1 MRFDGRVAVVTGAA
15 SGIGRAVARRLA
27 RDGARLVLGD
37 FNPVGLQKTATA
49 IGGGARLA
57 TLDVSD
63 SDACDA
69 CIAFTI
75 AEFGRLDVL
84 CNIAGVLDFAALAD
98 LTPERVNRT
107 MGANI
112 NGVIYMTRAAM
123 PHLLDRRGV
132 VVNMSSAAG
141 LVGVPFNS
149 IYCASKHA
157 VVGFT
162 KAAAL
167 EVAHAGVRINA
178 ICPGGVNTPMIGKM
192 PESGIDWSMVTR
204 TTSWL
209 DNGANCEPE
218 DIADAV
224 AFLASDEARRI
235 SGIAFPVDG
244 AHTAA

>member
-1 MRFDGRVAVVTGAA
+1 MRFDKKVAVVTGAA
-15 SGIGRAVARRLA
+15 SGIGRAVARRFA
-27 RDGARLVLGD
+27 SEGACVVLGD
-37 FNPVGLQKTATA
+37 VNSEGLQETAAA
-49 IGGGARLA
+49 IGGGVIIK
-57 TLDVSD
+57 TLDVCD
-63 SDACDA
+63 SAACDA
-69 CIAFTI
+69 FIAFAI

-84 CNIAGVLDFAALAD
+84 CNIAGVLDFAALSD

-107 MGANI
+107 MGVNL

-123 PHLLDRRGV
+123 PHLLARRGA
-132 VVNMSSAAG
+132 VVNMSSVAG

-149 IYCASKHA
+149 VYCASKHA
-157 VVGFT
+157 VIGFT
-162 KAAAL
+162 RAAAL
-167 EVAHAGVRINA
+167 EFAHSGVRINA

-192 PESGIDWSMVTR
+192 PGSGIDWSLVTR
-204 TTSWL
+204 TASWL
-209 DNGANCEPE
+209 DNGANCEPG